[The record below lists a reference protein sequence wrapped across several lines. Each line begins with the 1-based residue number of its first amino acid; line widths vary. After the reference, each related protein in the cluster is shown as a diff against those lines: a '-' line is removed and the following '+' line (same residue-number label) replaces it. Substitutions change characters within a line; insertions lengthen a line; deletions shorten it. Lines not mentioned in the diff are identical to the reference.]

1 MLEFEVLDELHEMFQ
16 VNTHGAQHIQDE
28 VRLRLEQKTEWIL
41 TNQDNL
47 RGLDGDGI
55 DRIDVT
61 DAESGFGEGVKWSE
75 YIDHLLLALRG
86 YPVDIYRAG
95 LDDVK
100 TYRQFALMENILPL
114 GQGPD
119 GAQLRKLSQRPII
132 EAGKHTALPERV
144 NDGRFFETGCKA
156 FFFSHSAADYR
167 IILIQINAIT
177 APDIIMQ
184 V

>member
-1 MLEFEVLDELHEMFQ
+1 MSQLGLDMLEFEVLDELHEMFQ

-55 DRIDVT
+55 DRIDVA

-86 YPVDIYRAG
+86 YPADIYRAG

-100 TYRQFALMENILPL
+100 TYRQFALMERAGWRTTPKALST
-114 GQGPD
+114 PD
-119 GAQLRKLSQRPII
+119 HRGRQTYGIAGASQ
-132 EAGKHTALPERV
+132 
-144 NDGRFFETGCKA
+144 
-156 FFFSHSAADYR
+156 
-167 IILIQINAIT
+167 
-177 APDIIMQ
+177 
-184 V
+184 